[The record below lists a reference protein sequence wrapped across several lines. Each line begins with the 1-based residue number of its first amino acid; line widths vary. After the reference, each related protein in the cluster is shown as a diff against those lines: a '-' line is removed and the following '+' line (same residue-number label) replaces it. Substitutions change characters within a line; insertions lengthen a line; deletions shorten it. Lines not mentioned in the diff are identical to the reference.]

1 MTHSPDLEALRFR
14 ADALRKLRGFFAE
27 RGVLEIETPIL
38 SRGVSLD
45 CHIDVFSA
53 SFHRGGFPRPGDTG
67 ETFYLQTSPEPH
79 MKRLLCRGFP
89 DLYQVAKAFRNGESG
104 RVHNP
109 EFTMLEWYRREFGLE
124 DLMAEVEALCL
135 LIAPGRAVER
145 KTWREAFVS
154 TLGLDPLELSLEELT
169 VLPVVRDL
177 LPGGDTLLTSEE
189 KGSGTLFAT
198 RADAWDFLMA
208 HVVEPAFPADRLV
221 FVTGFPAEQAAQARL
236 DPADPRLAQRFEV
249 YVGGMELAN
258 GYLEL
263 LDPAEYD
270 RRFDAENAKRRA
282 VGKPELPKD
291 QSLLQDLTR
300 GLPACAGVALGLD
313 RLVILGL
320 GRSTIGSALAF
331 PWETC

>member
-1 MTHSPDLEALRFR
+1 VTHSPDLEALRFR

-53 SFHRGGFPRPGDTG
+53 AFHRAGFPRPGDSG

-89 DLYQVAKAFRNGESG
+89 DLYQVTKAFRNGESG

-109 EFTMLEWYRREFGLE
+109 EFTMLEWYRRDFGLE

-145 KTWREAFVS
+145 RTWLEVFDAV
-154 TLGLDPLELSLEELT
+154 LGLDPLALSLEELAA
-169 VLPVVRDL
+169 LPAVRDL
-177 LPGGDTLLTSEE
+177 LPAGDNSPSAQA
-189 KGSGTLFAT
+189 KGSGTPFAT

-208 HVVEPAFPADRLV
+208 HAVEPAFPADRLV

-249 YVGGMELAN
+249 YGGGMELAN

-282 VGKPELPKD
+282 AGKPELPKD
-291 QSLLQDLTR
+291 PSLLRDLTL